1 MRETV
6 LLINFQ
12 DKKRLREIQMML
24 MTAKLRQR
32 LVKKEEYLQTIG
44 ALAGVNGMELTE
56 EIYTGEELGEEMMVF
71 ASLTEN
77 HLNQILYLMRK
88 SNGGPVAYKAVM
100 TETNREW
107 KVRDLYAELAKE
119 HEAMQKLKKKE
130 GTDDHEN

>member
-44 ALAGVNGMELTE
+44 SLAGVNGMELTE

-88 SNGGPVAYKAVM
+88 SSGGPVAYKAVM

-107 KVRDLYAELAKE
+107 KVRDLYTELAKE

-130 GTDDHEN
+130 L

>member
-12 DKKRLREIQMML
+12 DKKKLREIQMML
-24 MTAKLRQR
+24 MAVKLRMR
-32 LVKKEEYLQTIG
+32 LVKKEEYLQKIG
-44 ALAGVNGMELTE
+44 ALAGVPGMEPTE

-77 HLNQILYLMRK
+77 HLNQMLYLMRK
-88 SNGGPVAYKAVM
+88 SGAGTVAYKAVM

-107 KVRDLYAELAKE
+107 NVKDLYAELAKE
-119 HEAMQKLKKKE
+119 HEAMQKMRKKE
-130 GTDDHEN
+130 S